1 MPALPGDPRVLDEL
15 RRAAFL
21 AAAAGYYVFP
31 VRPRRKTPAIE
42 DWEHAAT
49 QDAVQIGRWW
59 RLPYNIG
66 IATGRSGLV
75 VVDLDHGHGQPA
87 PEAFRGARDGLDVLT
102 RLAAAAGAPVPTDTF
117 TVLTPTGGR
126 HLYVRAPPG
135 SSYATPR
142 AGWAGGSTPA
152 PTEGSSSPPG
162 RSGPTAATRWPSPH
176 YRCGSCPPGC
186 GRP

>member
-1 MPALPGDPRVLDEL
+1 
-15 RRAAFL
+15 
-21 AAAAGYYVFP
+21 
-31 VRPRRKTPAIE
+31 
-42 DWEHAAT
+42 
-49 QDAVQIGRWW
+49 VQIGRWW

-75 VVDLDHGHGQPA
+75 VVDLDHGQGEPA
-87 PEAFRGARDGLDVLT
+87 PEQFSGARDGLDVLT
-102 RLAAAAGAPVPTDTF
+102 RVAAAAGAPVPTDTF

-126 HLYVRAPPG
+126 HLPRQG

-162 RSGPTAATRWPSPH
+162 RPDPKAATRWPTPY
-176 YRCGSCPPGC
+176 YRCGSYPGGC
-186 GRP
+186 GRPSPRPRRR